1 MSASP
6 PVPDSTEPLTAN
18 RPARQQFHL
27 LSYLIGLFTAVLL
40 VGGAVLMLRR
50 PDPPPIEIHPPPTPA
65 PTAVPTA
72 TATPGPIVVFVSGAV
87 VEPGMYQLMPGARVG
102 DAITMAGGLAAGA
115 DPALVNQAT
124 SLYDGAQVHVPEI
137 GMAAVSSA
145 PPAGVSGQSPAI
157 TSASTG
163 GTIGGLVNLNAAS
176 VEELQTLP
184 GIGPSKASAIVANRP
199 YASVDDLDRVPGIG
213 PSTLNQLRNLV
224 TTQ

>member
-1 MSASP
+1 MSASA
-6 PVPDSTEPLTAN
+6 PVPDTTERLTAN
-18 RPARQQFHL
+18 QPARQHFHL

-40 VGGAVLMLRR
+40 VGGAVLVLRR

-65 PTAVPTA
+65 PTATSTA
-72 TATPGPIVVFVSGAV
+72 TVTPGPIVVFVSGAV

-102 DAITMAGGLAAGA
+102 DAITMAGGLTVGA

-124 SLYDGAQVHVPEI
+124 ALYDGAQVHVPEI
-137 GMAAVSSA
+137 GKAAVPSA
-145 PPAGVSGQSPAI
+145 PPAGVSGQLPAP
-157 TSASTG
+157 ASIE
-163 GTIGGLVNLNAAS
+163 GTNSGVVNLNAAS
-176 VEELQTLP
+176 IEELQTLP
-184 GIGPSKASAIVANRP
+184 GIGPSKAAAIVANRP